1 MAKELTPAQLAAE
14 LRRRQGIIRQKLDSK
29 MMKAAV
35 NVEGVAKKNC
45 TPGESPYSKAPYQT
59 GFLRRA
65 MTSGVIKEGDAV
77 VGVVGNGMSY
87 ALPVH
92 EGTSKMGGR
101 PFILDAV
108 KSEADTTA
116 RILGEAVEE
125 GCA

>member
-14 LRRRQGIIRQKLDSK
+14 LRRRQGIIRSNLEPK
-29 MMKAAV
+29 MMKAAA
-35 NVEGVAKKNC
+35 NVEGRAKIYC
-45 TPGESPYSKAPYQT
+45 TPGESPYPKAPYQT

-87 ALPVH
+87 AVAVH
-92 EGTSKMGGR
+92 EGSSRMAGR
-101 PFILDAV
+101 PFILDAI
-108 KSEADTTA
+108 KDEKETTA
-116 RILGEAVEE
+116 AILGEAVTE